1 MNYLLVDTSGAHL
14 SVVVKFGGKTE
25 YIYKPDCGVNHSVE
39 ITAAIEQTLEK
50 AGATLLASDFFGAVV
65 GAGSF
70 TGIRIGVSAVKGLCL
85 ATGKTALKI
94 TSFDTIAYN
103 KDSGKVMAVIDAGH
117 NGYYVCGYE
126 NKKEIISPRF
136 VLGEELKNIS
146 EDFTLLSYGE
156 IKGLKTKVVSPL
168 NGLIKFAEENG
179 DKITDDI
186 NDLTPLYCRK
196 SQAEEGR

>member
-1 MNYLLVDTSGAHL
+1 MNYLLVDTSGALL
-14 SVVVKFGGKTE
+14 SVVVKYGDKTE
-25 YIYKPDCGVNHSVE
+25 YVYKPDCGVNHSVE
-39 ITAAIEQTLEK
+39 ITESIERALEK
-50 AGATLLASDFFGAVV
+50 AGAALSEMDFFGAVV

-85 ATGKTALKI
+85 ATEKPALKI

-126 NKKEIISPRF
+126 NKKEIVSPRF
-136 VLGEELKNIS
+136 VFGEELESLS
-146 EDFTLLSYGE
+146 EGFSLLSYGE
-156 IKGLKTKVVSPL
+156 IKGIKTEVVSPL
-168 NGLIKFAEENG
+168 TGLIIFAEENG
-179 DKITDDI
+179 GKVTDDV
-186 NDLTPLYCRK
+186 NALTPVYCRK